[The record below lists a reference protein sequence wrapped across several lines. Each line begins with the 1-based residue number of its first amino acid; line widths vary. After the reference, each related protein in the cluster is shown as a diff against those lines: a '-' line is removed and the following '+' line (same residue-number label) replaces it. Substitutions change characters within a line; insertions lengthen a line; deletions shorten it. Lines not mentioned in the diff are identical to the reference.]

1 MYRCRA
7 AMKVNMKQINNKT
20 KILIVGLGLIGG
32 SYAKALTKKGYKV
45 RAITLDSSDIEY
57 AIDKGFLEDGT
68 TAVTKEYLAW
78 ADVIVS
84 AHIYRMAEKI
94 RFDD

>member
-1 MYRCRA
+1 
-7 AMKVNMKQINNKT
+7 MKQINNKT

-78 ADVIVS
+78 ADVIVFS
-84 AHIYRMAEKI
+84 LYPHTFIEWLKKTVQ
-94 RFDD
+94 